1 MTFDQLSFGRE
12 DDGDWSEE
20 NESCCRG
27 DKTTHGGSLRLEG
40 TYWVQQGSAG
50 CCLVRHGATGCYW
63 GAASA
68 ACEPGRTTQNPAAPC
83 EPLVV
88 LVHVSVPAV
97 CPGLRVRPVPWRGLH
112 VLEHAAPG

>member
-40 TYWVQQGSAG
+40 SYWVRQGSAGCGRVLLGAAG

-68 ACEPGRTTQNPAAPC
+68 AYEPGRTTQNPAAPC

-88 LVHVSVPAV
+88 LVHVSVP
-97 CPGLRVRPVPWRGLH
+97 
-112 VLEHAAPG
+112 